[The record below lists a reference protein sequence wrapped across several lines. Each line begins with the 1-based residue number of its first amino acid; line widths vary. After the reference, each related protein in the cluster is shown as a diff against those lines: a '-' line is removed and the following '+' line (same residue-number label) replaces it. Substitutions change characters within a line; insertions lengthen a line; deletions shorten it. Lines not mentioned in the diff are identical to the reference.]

1 MRIVYALAIV
11 AGAVSACSNEQPL
24 NQSQID
30 AINESLKTPE
40 ERAADKARAESKAA
54 ANANLDKIAYPTCTA
69 AVEGGRVTSCGKK
82 VFVASMAECRS
93 RALGLAPSGSL
104 LDEYA
109 GDSWQERA
117 GRSSLM
123 NDKDRLAG
131 LARNP
136 DQLHWPQYVAVALAN
151 GTDVIQNFA
160 CDLDGRL
167 RLKSVD
173 RS

>member
-11 AGAVSACSNEQPL
+11 ASALSSCSNEQPL
-24 NQSQID
+24 NQAQID
-30 AINESLKTPE
+30 AINESVKTPE
-40 ERAADKARAESKAA
+40 ERAADKARADRKAA
-54 ANANLDKIAYPTCTA
+54 ANANLDKIAYPNCKV
-69 AVEGGRVTSCGKK
+69 AVETGRITACGTK
-82 VFVASMAECRS
+82 VFVAAMAECRS

-117 GRSSLM
+117 GLSSVM

-131 LARNP
+131 LAHNP

-151 GTDVIQNFA
+151 GTDDIQNFA
-160 CDLDGRL
+160 CDLDGSL
-167 RLKSVD
+167 KLKSVY